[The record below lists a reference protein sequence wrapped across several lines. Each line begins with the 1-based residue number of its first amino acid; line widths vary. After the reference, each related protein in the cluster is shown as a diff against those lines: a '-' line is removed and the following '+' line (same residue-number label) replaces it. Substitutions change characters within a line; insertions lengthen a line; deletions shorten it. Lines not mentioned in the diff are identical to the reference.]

1 MENNTFK
8 LKMPSM
14 VNSYLTSVPNKP
26 YLPME
31 WRVGPNSEQLFFLN
45 YLFTKYS
52 VPYCDIYDI
61 FLQFDVNNKEKID
74 TERTDSIHK
83 LVNCIHEHY
92 GKKPI
97 IIDLVL
103 VFDLPNG
110 QQTGHSNILIIRP
123 NLNTIEHFEPF
134 GNDLTNS
141 ASAPLIQTV
150 RESISALVD
159 DVNKLIHRYGNHVN
173 PFTYI
178 NPHDVMDCPVRSGGF
193 QGMEEKSKLTILA
206 HGFCAAWCYF
216 IMELVLCNPKLTTA
230 QIIARV
236 WNQADI
242 ISTQH
247 DISPP
252 DYFRRLITQY
262 AMYLDSMLAKYLPPH
277 MNSLKKLNT
286 VPRNEWID
294 LATFNNNITPNY
306 SSVSS
311 ASAPTITPR
320 SYSNSHRTRSKSSV
334 KSSAKSSA
342 KSDSSAKSY
351 YSHASIALKRR
362 KRKSSSVT
370 VKRKK
375 N

>member
-1 MENNTFK
+1 MAY
-8 LKMPSM
+8 LK
-14 VNSYLTSVPNKP
+14 SVPDKP
-26 YLPME
+26 YVPME

-61 FLQFDVNNKEKID
+61 FLHFDVHHKEKID
-74 TERTDSIHK
+74 TERTDSIGK
-83 LVNCIHEHY
+83 LVNCIYEHY

-150 RESISALVD
+150 RESIRALVD
-159 DVNKLIHRYGNHVN
+159 DVNKLIRLYKGDVK

-178 NPHDVMDCPVRSGGF
+178 NPHDAMDCPIGF

-230 QIIARV
+230 QIIARI
-236 WNQADI
+236 WDQADS

-247 DISPP
+247 EISPP

-320 SYSNSHRTRSKSSV
+320 SYSNSHRSKSH
-334 KSSAKSSA
+334 SSAKTST

-351 YSHASIALKRR
+351 YSHTSIALKRR
-362 KRKSSSVT
+362 KRKPTVT

-375 N
+375 